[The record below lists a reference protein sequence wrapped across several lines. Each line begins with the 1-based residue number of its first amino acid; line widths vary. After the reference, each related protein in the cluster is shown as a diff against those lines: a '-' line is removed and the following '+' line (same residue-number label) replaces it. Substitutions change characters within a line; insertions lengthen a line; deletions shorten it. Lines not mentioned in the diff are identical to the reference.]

1 MILNSRQYVK
11 PPQKGYNYFDRI
23 GSQKHGEQQMKKTE
37 RDYNNKTAALDLY
50 IPVSIDATR
59 SARIAYIAFLV
70 LGFTLIITL
79 LQVDHI
85 GLFLS
90 LPVILPVINRE
101 VPISLYLS
109 AGPVL
114 LFLAYLGVILR
125 IVTVRRIVTACVFD
139 SDGNLRTLQI
149 RRRIKNTLPSFDPAI
164 AFSSLPIGII
174 ERSIRITVTVATL
187 VILPFSVVVYF
198 YFTSLIHNAELAI
211 LLQRVILA
219 LIPLVGFWGL
229 VWPATTRRTTGK
241 KLRLVGLFFT
251 GIFSFCI
258 LFVTQYIFKSQ
269 TQYELWN
276 RWEIAYWSDPRVRTM
291 SSIDSGWLVPIE
303 NTQFLHDSQFGG
315 SGAGRRYKAI
325 FNIIRSRSITTPF
338 MSKRT
343 ILNEGLNNLPASME
357 MQLFDKPTLRKAHLA
372 KMQKRAVI
380 GQNYI
385 VYPDLS
391 KLIADGVRFEGAT
404 LRMEDSDVSNS
415 LILGSAIGLNGEF
428 SATNVTLVLSVL
440 TPAIDPPSTS
450 FNVPDYADLWEG
462 DVKDQIPEKKRNVIL
477 YSSLDGVQAA
487 PEDFVEHFSGYKYA
501 LCTHQGFAAGFR
513 RDCEEYASNHLGIF
527 VKNNEDKIINAYKHG
542 LIPGRM
548 ASGYNSP
555 LQNLIVSCQLA
566 LFGKELTDEER
577 IVLCPSRF
585 GSSTAKLA
593 REKLSTNTELVP
605 YGLKSDIY
613 EKDSHEVSY
622 DKNCTEALIEAYDR
636 LGERKLTDF
645 ERAEEQLSSE
655 WKCLL
660 LDFERESNGNELI
673 EEIPSIFIK

>member
-1 MILNSRQYVK
+1 
-11 PPQKGYNYFDRI
+11 
-23 GSQKHGEQQMKKTE
+23 
-37 RDYNNKTAALDLY
+37 
-50 IPVSIDATR
+50 
-59 SARIAYIAFLV
+59 
-70 LGFTLIITL
+70 
-79 LQVDHI
+79 
-85 GLFLS
+85 
-90 LPVILPVINRE
+90 
-101 VPISLYLS
+101 
-109 AGPVL
+109 
-114 LFLAYLGVILR
+114 
-125 IVTVRRIVTACVFD
+125 
-139 SDGNLRTLQI
+139 
-149 RRRIKNTLPSFDPAI
+149 
-164 AFSSLPIGII
+164 
-174 ERSIRITVTVATL
+174 
-187 VILPFSVVVYF
+187 
-198 YFTSLIHNAELAI
+198 
-211 LLQRVILA
+211 
-219 LIPLVGFWGL
+219 
-229 VWPATTRRTTGK
+229 
-241 KLRLVGLFFT
+241 
-251 GIFSFCI
+251 
-258 LFVTQYIFKSQ
+258 
-269 TQYELWN
+269 
-276 RWEIAYWSDPRVRTM
+276 
-291 SSIDSGWLVPIE
+291 
-303 NTQFLHDSQFGG
+303 
-315 SGAGRRYKAI
+315 
-325 FNIIRSRSITTPF
+325 
-338 MSKRT
+338 
-343 ILNEGLNNLPASME
+343 
-357 MQLFDKPTLRKAHLA
+357 
-372 KMQKRAVI
+372 
-380 GQNYI
+380 
-385 VYPDLS
+385 
-391 KLIADGVRFEGAT
+391 
-404 LRMEDSDVSNS
+404 MEDSDVSNS